1 MRRLVLRAAAI
12 AVVAV
17 FASLPTLTRIHDHLT
32 GFDNPTAFRISKN
45 LERPHEKSVAPFISS
60 AAPFIACLASP
71 SRDAII
77 LPETAPSSAVVTPAD
92 VRGPPAA

>member
-17 FASLPTLTRIHDHLT
+17 FASLPTLMRVHDHLT
-32 GFDNPTAFRISKN
+32 GLDNPTAFRISKN
-45 LERPHEKSVAPFISS
+45 LERPHEKSVAPFAAVTPFIAWHPSPSGDATVLLETALSS
-60 AAPFIACLASP
+60 AA
-71 SRDAII
+71 
-77 LPETAPSSAVVTPAD
+77 VTPAD